1 MALPYFD
8 VELVC
13 EDPEM
18 AQSVE
23 AAEKASLQFIQDRAC
38 AGDINCFFV
47 ETVHATTGL
56 SLSAKFLQSLHKIL
70 QVTKPNLF
78 YYRSFLRKV
87 L

>member
-1 MALPYFD
+1 MALPYFNI
-8 VELVC
+8 ELAGD
-13 EDPEM
+13 DPKM
-18 AQSVE
+18 AQSVK
-23 AAEKASLQFIQDRAC
+23 AAEKACLQFIQDRAR

-56 SLSAKFLQSLHKIL
+56 SLSGKFLQSLHKIL
-70 QVTKPNLF
+70 QVTKANLF